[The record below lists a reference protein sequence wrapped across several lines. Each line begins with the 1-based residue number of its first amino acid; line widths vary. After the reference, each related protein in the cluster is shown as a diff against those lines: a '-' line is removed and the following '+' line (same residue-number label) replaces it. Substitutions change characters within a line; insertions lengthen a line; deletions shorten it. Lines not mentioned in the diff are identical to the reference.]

1 MDSLPSDPQH
11 WDRWILSSR
20 PDLSE
25 HRRSLDPRRPARWI
39 TEEELQEDGRLAHGL
54 TLFLTNRECPWRC
67 LMCDLWRETTVDRIP
82 DGSVVDQIT
91 GALQQAPA
99 AEWIKL
105 YNAGSFFDAGAIPTA
120 DLPAIARLV
129 QAFQKLIVECHP
141 RLIAP
146 RVTEF
151 SNRLVSTRLEVALGL
166 ESAHP
171 EVLRRLNKGMT
182 LDDFRRA
189 AGFLVEAG
197 ISVRAF
203 VLVKPPF
210 QEHHEALEWALR
222 TVDVAFAAGASVVS
236 LIPTRTG
243 NGALEALQGRG
254 LFSEPSL
261 ELLEVVMRESLGRRR
276 GRVFADIW
284 DLGRFHTGTD
294 LPSRRLRLERANRTQ
309 VWTDL

>member
-1 MDSLPSDPQH
+1 
-11 WDRWILSSR
+11 
-20 PDLSE
+20 
-25 HRRSLDPRRPARWI
+25 
-39 TEEELQEDGRLAHGL
+39 
-54 TLFLTNRECPWRC
+54 
-67 LMCDLWRETTVDRIP
+67 MCDLWRETTLDRIP
-82 DGSVVDQIT
+82 EGAVVDQIE
-91 GALQQAPA
+91 GALRQAPA

-105 YNAGSFFDAGAIPTA
+105 YNAGSFFDAGAIPST
-120 DLPAIARLV
+120 DLPKIARRVQSFRRLV
-129 QAFQKLIVECHP
+129 VECHP
-141 RLIAP
+141 TLIGP
-146 RVTEF
+146 RVLGF
-151 SNRLVSTRLEVALGL
+151 RDLLASTRLEVALGL

-210 QEHHEALEWALR
+210 QQRDEALEWALR
-222 TVDVAFAAGASVVS
+222 TVDEAFTAGASVVS

-243 NGALEALQGRG
+243 NGAMEALQEMG

-261 ELLEVVMRESLGRRR
+261 ELLEIVMRESLARRR
-276 GRVFADIW
+276 GRVFADVW
-284 DLGRFHTGTD
+284 DLGRFHAGPD
-294 LPSRRLRLERANRTQ
+294 LPARKARLESANRTQ